1 MKNTK
6 KLAAIKKKIGM
17 TNSAIGA
24 KVGVDQSTVY
34 RIFDG
39 QIASWRR
46 RYALYREDTMIP
58 HPLGQGSYMPTRMLN
73 IVLAC

>member
-39 QIASWRR
+39 QIWPNADFIERFKRLSKGEVTANDWHAG
-46 RYALYREDTMIP
+46 YLQANKK
-58 HPLGQGSYMPTRMLN
+58 G
-73 IVLAC
+73 